1 MVNTEELKAD
11 AAGNAQASA
20 RTSVR
25 RRFARRGWGAALV
38 AALSL
43 VVSLMSTTPASAYVG
58 ENLLR
63 NWENGWCLTVVTG
76 GSVHAR
82 LDCDSGNR
90 NEIWQPIYIGHSS
103 YDIVTLKNQGT
114 GSCLSVEDG
123 DYLGHPACSTSSIH
137 QQFRAEGEN
146 WNNVR
151 LVSLFSGS
159 CLEGSSPY
167 VYMKACS
174 SPPVRQQW
182 RLGY

>member
-1 MVNTEELKAD
+1 MTVEKPGNT
-11 AAGNAQASA
+11 QTPA

-38 AALSL
+38 AVMSL
-43 VVSLMSTTPASAYVG
+43 VFSLMSTPPASAYVG

-82 LDCDSGNR
+82 NDCDTGNR
-90 NEIWQPIYIGHSS
+90 DEIWQPIYIGHSS

-123 DYLGHPACSTSSIH
+123 DYLGHPACSTGSIH
-137 QQFRAEGEN
+137 QQFRAEGFN

-151 LVSLFSGS
+151 FVSLFSGS
-159 CLEGSSPY
+159 CLEGSY
-167 VYMKACS
+167 YAVYMKACS